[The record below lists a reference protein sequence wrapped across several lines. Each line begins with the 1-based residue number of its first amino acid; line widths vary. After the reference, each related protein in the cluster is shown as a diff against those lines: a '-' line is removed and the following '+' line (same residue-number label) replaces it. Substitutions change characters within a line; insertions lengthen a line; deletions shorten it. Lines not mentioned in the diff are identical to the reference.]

1 MRGTHG
7 YSSAAMVPAG
17 VPSTAGVAEAATVVQ
32 EESDK
37 SEGVGVEVGGR
48 AGGNVV
54 EWGADGSGWSASG
67 LQGRGKRLWD
77 EKTSFKQLKAH
88 TPASRYAP

>member
-32 EESDK
+32 EESEK
-37 SEGVGVEVGGR
+37 KVREL
-48 AGGNVV
+48 
-54 EWGADGSGWSASG
+54 G
-67 LQGRGKRLWD
+67 LRL
-77 EKTSFKQLKAH
+77 EEEQVAM
-88 TPASRYAP
+88 